1 MVLSAIAV
9 NTEAAEMTTYSSDP
23 LLGAPFIQYK
33 RTATNHNVRKKPDE
47 SGPGAKSYP
56 LWKSVV
62 FTTNLV

>member
-1 MVLSAIAV
+1 MVLSARAV
-9 NTEAAEMTTYSSDP
+9 NTEAAGMTTYSPDP

-33 RTATNHNVRKKPDE
+33 QTATNHDTRKKPVK

-56 LWKSVV
+56 LWRCVV